1 MRLAIADFI
10 PYEEKARFCEDA
22 ETNTRDACATRKF
35 RYNPASMARLHE
47 YQGKAILA
55 ANGFKIPRGRA
66 ALNPDDAVSA
76 AKELGGEVVIKIQ
89 AWTTGRAGIG
99 GVAFSKKPDEVR
111 DHAKRML
118 EMKVGQFPVE
128 AVLVEEKIDI
138 AREFFLSLAIDDA
151 ARAPVIIFAAGG
163 GTGIEE
169 RAASTYRI
177 PCDVKSGPSDSV
189 LNDAISG
196 CGLPKNQAKQ
206 LAESVRK
213 LFGAAKGVEA
223 RSLEI
228 NPLVLTKSGEFVAA
242 DCRVTIDDYAVARH
256 PELKIEIAREFDHP
270 PTALER
276 VAYAVEQNDHRGTFY
291 FAQLATSAA
300 KDSKGLAGF
309 HGAGGG
315 GSMMSMDAI
324 VNAGFTIANFTD
336 TSGNPSASK
345 VYRAARII
353 LAQPDLVGY
362 FGSGSGVASQEQ
374 YWSAYGL
381 AKAFWELDLDIPAVI
396 RLGGNT
402 EDRAVDILQRMSKLL
417 HAPVEGYRKTD
428 TPAFI
433 AERFSKLVA
442 NAGGAKWKPR
452 PPRTPDFI
460 RTKSATNFKVKGG
473 RIWVDTAR
481 WPEIRSFVEA
491 QSSGLIIDRNGAP
504 APALAPEEFAT
515 KDSELLMC
523 STECRM
529 SGVEGCY
536 LQLDVP
542 GLDEI
547 VGGAR

>member
-1 MRLAIADFI
+1 
-10 PYEEKARFCEDA
+10 
-22 ETNTRDACATRKF
+22 
-35 RYNPASMARLHE
+35 MARLHE

-66 ALNPDDAVSA
+66 ASTADEA
-76 AKELGGEVVIKIQ
+76 AAAARELGGEVVIKIQ

-99 GVAFSKKPDEVR
+99 GVAFAKKPDVAR
-111 DHAKRML
+111 GHAARML

-128 AVLVEEKIDI
+128 AVLVEEKIAI
-138 AREFFLSLAIDDA
+138 EREFFLSFAIDDA
-151 ARAPVIIFAAGG
+151 ARAPIIIFSAGG
-163 GTGIEE
+163 GSGIEE
-169 RAASTYRI
+169 RAASTRRI
-177 PCDVKSGPSDSV
+177 ACDVKRGP
-189 LNDAISG
+189 LDADMAEAAGS
-196 CGLPKNQAKQ
+196 CGLSPEHATQ
-206 LAESVRK
+206 LGESMRK
-213 LFGAAKGVEA
+213 LFAAARGVEA

-228 NPLVLTKSGEFVAA
+228 NPLVLTKEGEFVAA
-242 DCRVTIDDYAVARH
+242 DCRLTIDDYAVARH

-270 PTALER
+270 PTELER

-300 KDSKGLAGF
+300 KESKGLVGF

-353 LAQPDLVGY
+353 LAQPHLAGY

-402 EDRAVDILQRMSKLL
+402 EDRAVDVLQRVAKLL
-417 HAPVEGYRKTD
+417 RGPIEGYRKSD

-433 AERFSKLVA
+433 AGRFADLVA
-442 NAGGAKWKPR
+442 APGGTKWKPR
-452 PPRTPDFI
+452 APRIPKF
-460 RTKSATNFKVKGG
+460 
-473 RIWVDTAR
+473 
-481 WPEIRSFVEA
+481 
-491 QSSGLIIDRNGAP
+491 
-504 APALAPEEFAT
+504 
-515 KDSELLMC
+515 
-523 STECRM
+523 
-529 SGVEGCY
+529 
-536 LQLDVP
+536 
-542 GLDEI
+542 
-547 VGGAR
+547 